1 MIKLKPGFHIIT
13 LGTRGFS
20 RVRWEFLVLA
30 EGRHSFG
37 CRPKPRAEKRVTIK
51 SWQKPE
57 TALEKSLAP
66 RVPYHRYHR
75 CDRCGRLEKKNFS
88 DHSDH
93 KKPLSSD
100 HSDRSDNNPW
110 DIKSSI
116 SAIVVT
122 VIAELFFLSDRS
134 VHSPGFT
141 EIVAIISKPGLI
153 YRSNHPPFL
162 LNCYLYALQT
172 HRTHSSELR
181 LLLV

>member
-37 CRPKPRAEKRVTIK
+37 CRPEPRVGKRVTIK

-57 TALEKSLAP
+57 TELEKSLAP

-75 CDRCGRLEKKNFS
+75 CDRCGRWEKKNFS

-100 HSDRSDNNPW
+100 QQSVRYKKFYLSDRCHCDRWAFFSQWSQRSQPGVHRDRSDH
-110 DIKSSI
+110 IE
-116 SAIVVT
+116 T
-122 VIAELFFLSDRS
+122 
-134 VHSPGFT
+134 
-141 EIVAIISKPGLI
+141 GLK
-153 YRSNHPPFL
+153 PFL